1 MLPETGELLVQEFKV
16 RKQPSKTFR
25 LDFDRYC
32 VTGMTD
38 GLEAVK
44 QAVICI
50 LNTERFEWL
59 IYSWIYGT
67 ELTNLF
73 GKPMGLIKA
82 KLKKRLKEA
91 LLQDDRIKDVTHFAF
106 EENGRTLN
114 VKFTVQ
120 TLMGEIEA
128 EKEVRI

>member
-1 MLPETGELLVQEFKV
+1 MLPETGDLLTQEFKV

-25 LDFDRYC
+25 LDFDQNC

-38 GLEAVK
+38 GLDAMK

-59 IYSWIYGT
+59 IYSWNYGT

-82 KLKKRLKEA
+82 KVKKRIKEA
-91 LLQDDRIKDVTHFAF
+91 LSQDDRILDVTQFSF
-106 EENGRTLN
+106 QENGRTLN

-128 EKEVRI
+128 EKEVSI